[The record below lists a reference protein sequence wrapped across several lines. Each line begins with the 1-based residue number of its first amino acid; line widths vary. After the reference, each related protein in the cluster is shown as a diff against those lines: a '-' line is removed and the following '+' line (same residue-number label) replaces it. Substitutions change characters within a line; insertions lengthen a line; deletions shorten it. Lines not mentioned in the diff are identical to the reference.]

1 LTFLFC
7 SKQQAADR
15 SQADERVPFLDR
27 AQVADEALVADEAQV
42 DEESVQLRDMDDGV
56 GFRSSA
62 AARFADR
69 QGEVSQLLHFCDT
82 PECVF

>member
-15 SQADERVPFLDR
+15 SQADERVPFSDR
-27 AQVADEALVADEAQV
+27 AQVADEAQV